1 MTRPAIAITPAI
13 MAPVTSRPGAAPLVR
28 DADGA
33 GVVLVG
39 ELLTVKELPVDG
51 GEDCTGV
58 ELGLEGVDGE
68 VVIPVVLERGTEPLL
83 YGGTDCGTDCVVVD
97 VEEGRLRTVMVVEVE
112 FGAWASWAAWAICAN
127 NGTQTAQ
134 SRSRSIL
141 PRNIATR
148 FFPEYCYWFLLF
160 CPTFP
165 TSFLSP
171 RRVGF
176 L

>member
-39 ELLTVKELPVDG
+39 ELLTVKELPVDA

-68 VVIPVVLERGTEPLL
+68 VVIPVGLGKGTEPLL
-83 YGGTDCGTDCVVVD
+83 YGGTDGGTDCDVVVVVVD
-97 VEEGRLRTVMVVEVE
+97 VKVKIEER
-112 FGAWASWAAWAICAN
+112 
-127 NGTQTAQ
+127 
-134 SRSRSIL
+134 
-141 PRNIATR
+141 
-148 FFPEYCYWFLLF
+148 
-160 CPTFP
+160 
-165 TSFLSP
+165 
-171 RRVGF
+171 
-176 L
+176 